1 MLFLRT
7 VCVARQRAAPA
18 VLRTGACAAARSR
31 PAAASCGGA
40 RWFSSREQ
48 IAQIEQMQGEIE
60 QYSMRKQTSVSLETL
75 LDTGSGKLLH
85 ASRFSHAK
93 AERQKLTKHE
103 RTVMQVASFLR
114 HELPVRLAHR
124 AHELR
129 DLPHGLSDM
138 PSIRLVQKWYEDS
151 FMDIA
156 SCPEIENLG
165 AADELARKLQGV
177 YSRHAE
183 TLVTVAQ
190 GLIEFRKQRLS
201 TGSASQQQRRELLH
215 EYDQLH
221 HFLDNFFL
229 HRIGVRMLIGQY
241 LEIREPPRADH
252 VGLVCTT
259 TSPYQAIKEASDHA
273 RFMCER
279 QFGDAPYVDIK
290 GRTDLTFSYVPS
302 HLYYMLFEV
311 LKNSMRASVEHHTT
325 KDDPFPELPDVRVI
339 ISDGEDNEDVVIKV
353 SDEGGGFPRS
363 HMKRI
368 FSYLYTTAKG
378 GAMTNSAELKD
389 FGVEGPLAG
398 LGYGLP
404 ISRAYARY
412 FGGDLSLVPMEG
424 WGTDAFLHL
433 SRLKNHKEP
442 LP

>member
-1 MLFLRT
+1 MSAMGIATRILR
-7 VCVARQRAAPA
+7 ARATPLLRRRQLLGRTPRALQ
-18 VLRTGACAAARSR
+18 VKCGNLHARMST
-31 PAAASCGGA
+31 
-40 RWFSSREQ
+40 SRETLL
-48 IAQIEQMQGEIE
+48 GEIE
-60 QYSMRKQTSVSLETL
+60 MYSNKKQTSVSLETL
-75 LDTGSGKLLH
+75 LDTGSGRLLH
-85 ASRFSHAK
+85 ASRFSNRK
-93 AERQKLTKHE
+93 ADKQKLTKQE

-114 HELPVRLAHR
+114 YELPVRLAHR
-124 AHELR
+124 ANELR
-129 DLPHGLSDM
+129 DLPHGLSEM
-138 PSIRLVQKWYEDS
+138 PSIMQVQQWYEDS
-151 FMDIA
+151 FVDVMN
-156 SCPEIENLG
+156 CPEIESLE

-183 TLVTVAQ
+183 TLVTIAQ
-190 GLIEFRKQRLS
+190 GLIEFRKTRIS
-201 TGSASQQQRRELLH
+201 TSSTSSEKRQELLH

-241 LEIREPPRADH
+241 LEIREPPRPDH

-311 LKNSMRASVEHHTT
+311 LKNSMRASVEHHTS
-325 KDDPFPELPDVRVI
+325 KDNPYPDLPDVSVI
-339 ISDGEDNEDVVIKV
+339 ISDSVDNEDVVIKV

-363 HMKRI
+363 HVKRI
-368 FSYLYTTAKG
+368 FSYLYTTARG
-378 GAMTNSAELKD
+378 GSLTNSAELKD

-412 FGGDLSLVPMEG
+412 FGGDLNLVPMEG

-433 SRLKNHKEP
+433 SRLKNHREP